1 MAVMMLVVAA
11 VVVLVSRRHALLL
24 PLSPDIQTRMG
35 DEVKMASFCTI
46 DGSGSVAR
54 VKLWRGMAQRFGE
67 LPDYKATPGDIVVL
81 ER

>member
-1 MAVMMLVVAA
+1 
-11 VVVLVSRRHALLL
+11 
-24 PLSPDIQTRMG
+24 MG